1 MDYIISLIFDYSYKL
16 LYADIDF
23 INRIVQYVLKQRNLG
38 YLVEDLDIDKYIK
51 GDSVVALLANAAY
64 DFSNKRLLFSTVNIN
79 FSTEYLL
86 EELEKKVDLNNF
98 ERCFYNNMFVAQT
111 VLHELEHVNQ
121 RSSNIKNK
129 IEREILNQN
138 QSGECLLGNYDYC
151 PKERYAEI
159 KSWLLLKS
167 GFKGINI
174 KYLNI
179 YIVKKIYQELLRGYT
194 QKENPLYKY
203 CAISN
208 IECPI
213 ISISASPYIRMYH
226 GLDITI
232 DEYQYVKKRV

>member
-98 ERCFYNNMFVAQT
+98 ER
-111 VLHELEHVNQ
+111 
-121 RSSNIKNK
+121 
-129 IEREILNQN
+129 
-138 QSGECLLGNYDYC
+138 
-151 PKERYAEI
+151 
-159 KSWLLLKS
+159 
-167 GFKGINI
+167 
-174 KYLNI
+174 
-179 YIVKKIYQELLRGYT
+179 
-194 QKENPLYKY
+194 
-203 CAISN
+203 
-208 IECPI
+208 
-213 ISISASPYIRMYH
+213 
-226 GLDITI
+226 
-232 DEYQYVKKRV
+232 